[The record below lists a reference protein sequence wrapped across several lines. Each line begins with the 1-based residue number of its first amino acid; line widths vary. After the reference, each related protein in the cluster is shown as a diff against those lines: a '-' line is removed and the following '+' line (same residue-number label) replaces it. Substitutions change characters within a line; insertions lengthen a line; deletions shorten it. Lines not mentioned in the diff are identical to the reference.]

1 MTTETLNTSSDII
14 NATQNVVIEAVENV
28 AEMIENPNPIPAPA
42 HEVFYKGAEFWVA
55 VAFVVTVLL
64 LCRPIFKVIKNMISK
79 NIDAIQNRIDNAAQL
94 QEDAEKLLASY
105 ERKFRNAK
113 KEAEAIL
120 KKSQNEIDYF
130 RKASLSRME
139 QEVAQKEKD
148 MAEKLQN
155 AKASALQEISEAAGN
170 LSIKAVRELLQTK
183 LNNKDIDA
191 LIDNSIKKL
200 DKVI

>member
-1 MTTETLNTSSDII
+1 MTVETLNTSRDII
-14 NATQNVVIEAVENV
+14 NATQNAVMEAAENV
-28 AEMIENPNPIPAPA
+28 AEMIEDPDPLPEPE

-64 LCRPIFKVIKNMISK
+64 LSRPIYKVVKAMINK
-79 NIDAIQNRIDNAAQL
+79 NIDNIKSKIDNAAQL

-113 KEAEAIL
+113 KEADAIL

-130 RKASLSRME
+130 RKASISRME
-139 QEVAQKEKD
+139 QEMAQKEKD
-148 MAEKLQN
+148 MADKLQT
-155 AKASALQEISEAAGN
+155 AKDSAMQEIASAAGS
-170 LSIKAVRELLQTK
+170 LSIKAVRELLQNK
-183 LNNKDIDA
+183 LDSKDIDK

-200 DKVI
+200 DKAI